1 MTATIDRKFAES
13 LLRTFDDPKDLPV
26 HLLFNQFW
34 KHAPPEVV
42 AAYASRFTDDVD
54 LVRFVD
60 EGHYPDP
67 LTLDRLATC
76 APGTYGEAVRRFI
89 TDNDLEANLATN
101 YRQFH
106 DALAG
111 AGMLDGMPEP
121 MRYAVLRGFQ
131 LHDLIHVV
139 TGYGPS
145 PLDEIALQAFCL
157 AQLQFP
163 YFAMWISVVTTRMTF
178 IDPNSIVPLMDAI
191 TQGWHYGRSIDN
203 LQLNRWEDHLD
214 EPLAELRRA
223 HRIAPEGRAPLAGR
237 SGVVGAAPSG

>member
-1 MTATIDRKFAES
+1 MNITIDHEFAES
-13 LLRTFDDPKDLPV
+13 LMRTFNDPNDLPV

-34 KHAPPEVV
+34 QHAPREVV
-42 AAYASRFTDDVD
+42 AKYETQFTNDRD
-54 LVRFVD
+54 LAAFV
-60 EGHYPDP
+60 EAGYYPEP
-67 LTLDRLATC
+67 LILDRLTSC
-76 APGTYGEAVRRFI
+76 PPGSYGRAVHGFI
-89 TDNDLEANLATN
+89 VGNGLEANLATN

-106 DALAG
+106 QALQD
-111 AGMLDGMPEP
+111 AGMLDGMPDP

-178 IDPNSIVPLMDAI
+178 IDPDSIVSLMDAI
-191 TQGWHYGRSIDN
+191 TQGWQFGRQVDN
-203 LQLNRWEDHLD
+203 LQLHRWEDHLD
-214 EPLAELRRA
+214 EPLADLRRT
-223 HRIAPEGRAPLAGR
+223 HRIDPAGR
-237 SGVVGAAPSG
+237 GAFPPVSRRARPVQR